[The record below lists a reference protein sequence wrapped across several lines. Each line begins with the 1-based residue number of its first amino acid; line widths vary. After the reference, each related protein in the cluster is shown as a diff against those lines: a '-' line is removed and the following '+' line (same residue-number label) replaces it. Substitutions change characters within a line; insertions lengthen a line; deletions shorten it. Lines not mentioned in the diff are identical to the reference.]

1 MIRVYLKKPNS
12 AKSIVTKALFASAL
26 LLILLVSLFWDPE
39 KISLVTCFLKEATG
53 YSCLT
58 CGLSR
63 SFYAASHLHLL
74 ESFGFHLM
82 GPIIYFSLMILFLRF
97 SFEAVARKEVRIKT
111 DPRITKIILVSFSC
125 LWLGFSVI
133 RFLNE
138 L

>member
-1 MIRVYLKKPNS
+1 MLRIYLKSPMPTKTVLKRGLLAS
-12 AKSIVTKALFASAL
+12 GILSIILASQL
-26 LLILLVSLFWDPE
+26 LNPE
-39 KISLVTCFLKEATG
+39 KINLITCYLKEATG

-82 GPIIYFSLMILFLRF
+82 GPIIYFSLLLLFLRF
-97 SFEAVARKEVRIKT
+97 SFEAVARKEVRLKT